1 MAYSEKNKNNQFGLD
16 DNFFFNAR
24 LTETNGPFDCVF
36 HHLFT
41 EVITFI
47 LFIIICS

>member
-24 LTETNGPFDCVF
+24 LTETNGRTRPVDEDFVEF
-36 HHLFT
+36 LRKGT
-41 EVITFI
+41 N
-47 LFIIICS
+47 